1 MTEASG
7 EIVNCGSWTVDSA
20 CHVVSIRIH
29 LQMHFALISFLNARP
44 LWWGLTHDPSPDDS
58 FEFASPARCA
68 DLIAAGLADLALVP
82 AIEIARIPD
91 LIALPSICIASR
103 AEVRSVLLVSRVP
116 MEEIRA
122 VALDPS
128 SRTSVALAHIL
139 LGERLGAA
147 AYRRIKFDP
156 VERENLLRLEGH
168 DAAVVIGDPALQF
181 SKRRGAEIFQYDLAA
196 EWNALFHEPFVFAL
210 WAGRRAQVEQ
220 HQARTLGRLEASR
233 DFGLRHIEAIAR
245 GAAEELSLPLDELVE
260 YFREALH
267 YDFGEQERR
276 ALRRFYELAAKY
288 ELISEVR
295 DQEWIAG

>member
-1 MTEASG
+1 
-7 EIVNCGSWTVDSA
+7 
-20 CHVVSIRIH
+20 
-29 LQMHFALISFLNARP
+29 MHYALISFLNARP
-44 LWWGLTHDPSPDDS
+44 LWWGLTHAPRADDS

-139 LGERLGAA
+139 LGERLGEA

-181 SKRRGAEIFQYDLAA
+181 SKRRGPEIYQYDLAA
-196 EWNALFHEPFVFAL
+196 EWNALFNEPFVFAL
-210 WAGRRAQVEQ
+210 WAGRRSQVERRLDETV
-220 HQARTLGRLEASR
+220 ARLEGSR

-245 GAAEELSLPLDELVE
+245 EASEELSLPFSELVE

-267 YDFGEQERR
+267 YDFGERERR
-276 ALRRFYELAAKY
+276 ALRRFFALAAKY
-288 ELISEVR
+288 QLIGEVT
-295 DQEWIAG
+295 DQQWIAESK